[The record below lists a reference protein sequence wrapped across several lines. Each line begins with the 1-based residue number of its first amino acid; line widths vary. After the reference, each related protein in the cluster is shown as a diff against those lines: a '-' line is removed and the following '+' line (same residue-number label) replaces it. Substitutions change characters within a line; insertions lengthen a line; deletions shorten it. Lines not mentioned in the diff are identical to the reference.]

1 MARANKEQLLDA
13 YQRML
18 GIRLVELRLG
28 RLFADGEVPGFIH
41 LSVGQEAV
49 AAAMGMVLRP
59 DDTVAST
66 HRGHGH
72 ALAKG
77 IDMDDFFLELM
88 AREEGICKGR
98 GGSMHVANMSIGMLG
113 ANAIVGASIPIA
125 LGSALAHQVRKTDA
139 LAVAFFGDGA
149 MAEGAA
155 RKPEPGRAV
164 AAAAALPVREQRLGR
179 VFAHPQAIRR
189 AAGQA
194 VGGLFDSARQGR
206 RQRCAGGHGRG
217 AGRRGRHPRRQGA
230 ARARVHHPRWRG
242 HYEGDPQK
250 YRDSDEISGLDEHD
264 PVARFEAVLDSKGV
278 SQAQR
283 QKVRDAV
290 QAQVDQAVERA
301 RKGRPPVWE
310 TARTDVYTCRG
321 SLTWPNSDL
330 PTPSTARWPSA
341 WKRIPWSS
349 CSARTSPRP
358 AARSA

>member
-1 MARANKEQLLDA
+1 VARANKEQLLDA

-149 MAEGAA
+149 MAEGVLHESLNLAA
-155 RKPEPGRAV
+155 LWQLPLLFLCENNGWAEFSPTHKQFVAPLDKLSAAFSIPHAKVDGNDVLAVGAMGRAKETGYDVPGDVSITGFDDIELAKVCSPGLTTVHVPHRQMGTQAAQALV
-164 AAAAALPVREQRLGR
+164 AMVAEGAPGQGQRLDTY
-179 VFAHPQAIRR
+179 V
-189 AAGQA
+189 
-194 VGGLFDSARQGR
+194 
-206 RQRCAGGHGRG
+206 
-217 AGRRGRHPRRQGA
+217 
-230 ARARVHHPRWRG
+230 
-242 HYEGDPQK
+242 
-250 YRDSDEISGLDEHD
+250 
-264 PVARFEAVLDSKGV
+264 VL
-278 SQAQR
+278 
-283 QKVRDAV
+283 
-290 QAQVDQAVERA
+290 
-301 RKGRPPVWE
+301 
-310 TARTDVYTCRG
+310 RG
-321 SLTWPNSDL
+321 SLAP
-330 PTPSTARWPSA
+330 
-341 WKRIPWSS
+341 
-349 CSARTSPRP
+349 PR
-358 AARSA
+358 A

>member
-1 MARANKEQLLDA
+1 VARANKEQLLDA

-149 MAEGAA
+149 MAEGVLH
-155 RKPEPGRAV
+155 ESLNL
-164 AAAAALPVREQRLGR
+164 AALWQLPLLFLCENNGWAEFSPTHKQFVAPLDKLS
-179 VFAHPQAIRR
+179 
-189 AAGQA
+189 AAFSIPHAKVDGNDVLA
-194 VGGLFDSARQGR
+194 VMD
-206 RQRCAGGHGRG
+206 
-217 AGRRGRHPRRQGA
+217 A
-230 ARARVHHPRWRG
+230 ARAAVADIRAGKGPRVLECITHRWRG

-290 QAQVDQAVERA
+290 QAQVEQAVERA
-301 RKGRPPVWE
+301 RKGRPPAWE
-310 TARTDVYTCRG
+310 AARADVYTQAE
-321 SLTWPNSDL
+321 
-330 PTPSTARWPSA
+330 AR
-341 WKRIPWSS
+341 
-349 CSARTSPRP
+349 
-358 AARSA
+358 

>member
-18 GIRLVELRLG
+18 SIRLVELRLG

-149 MAEGAA
+149 MAEGVLHESLNLAA
-155 RKPEPGRAV
+155 LWQLPLLFLCENNGWAEFSPTHKQFVAPLDKLSAAFSIPHAKVDGNDVLAVMDAAQAAV
-164 AAAAALPVREQRLGR
+164 ADIRAGKGPR
-179 VFAHPQAIRR
+179 VLECITH
-189 AAGQA
+189 
-194 VGGLFDSARQGR
+194 
-206 RQRCAGGHGRG
+206 
-217 AGRRGRHPRRQGA
+217 
-230 ARARVHHPRWRG
+230 RWRG

-290 QAQVDQAVERA
+290 QTQVEQAVERA
-301 RKGRPPVWE
+301 RKGRPPAWE
-310 TARTDVYTCRG
+310 AARADVYTQAE
-321 SLTWPNSDL
+321 
-330 PTPSTARWPSA
+330 AR
-341 WKRIPWSS
+341 
-349 CSARTSPRP
+349 
-358 AARSA
+358 